1 MSSKRNITSKNII
14 SFPLADGKKL
24 VFKRQSEFVYNPD
37 IIQGLLES
45 DEFQKFVEQL
55 DSHSIE
61 KDKFKLVDAAFETIK
76 LLKSEHDANKY
87 KGVLLVALD
96 FETDSITMDLIRR
109 LYNIDTKAE
118 DVVAYALYLAAS
130 GQASKPRLS
139 DNTRLRW
146 AELLI
151 QVFYKEFVKSLKLYQ
166 KIQDKPDAK
175 LSRFFNPSTIVQK
188 LSDSTAFGYRLPE
201 LLQIAET
208 SSPLEEL
215 SLAFT
220 LKLTGPDG
228 IKQEASVA
236 DIGYLDESVYGKIA
250 AYDTPENANTSKTN
264 RLTLGAY
271 ISDLSGKIKRIE
283 LPALEGHYSILSPL
297 ESMIPF
303 IEHNDGNRV
312 LLATNQLRSIVPLEN
327 SEIPIV
333 TTGIESIIPR
343 LTSGLF
349 TIRAE
354 DDGEIIEKGDGYI
367 VVQYKDG
374 RKVFYDTGARIL
386 NTGKGKYY
394 VNMHIKTKDVFKK
407 DQILVES
414 DYVKQETLSLGKNV
428 LTAFMHYKG
437 YTYEDGIVVSESF
450 AKQLGVTKK
459 TFIVNIPIW
468 KDQKIVAVNPKLL
481 KGERFKDGEIM
492 FRVEMLINE
501 KQDIEEEE
509 DEHLIEQSDSE
520 FVSDSEISIV
530 KEVAGRVINYRF
542 KGNDILDFAIY
553 LNVDIND
560 DRVKELKPIYD
571 KFITKYKA
579 YVQNYTKYYSDFE
592 SRYLIPEDI
601 SKLKGFRYND
611 KKPIAI
617 LSFVLSKYNHASLG
631 DKLCNRHGNKGVIA
645 AIIPDELM
653 PKTEYGE
660 TIHVICD
667 PLGVVNRANIG
678 QLYEPTVSYIAKHV
692 YQKFVKDLKT
702 FKETFIKF
710 YEVLYFNSNILDKLM
725 KSLHALSDYDFNRI
739 YNRAKQI
746 QSIPVIIPPFAS
758 PSSHGDDTQVAI
770 QRLEKHFGV
779 STSQKL
785 YLPEFKTYTT
795 YPVSIG
801 YMYWF
806 RLEHTTDE
814 VLHAVADAPKR
825 ALTGQAMKGKKISGG
840 HRIGE
845 FDSWAILA
853 HDAPAVMKELFML
866 NAESSDF
873 LDSVIPN
880 IIQQG
885 KATLPAELKIKSNQL
900 LQQLLYSF
908 HIKSQKS

>member
-1 MSSKRNITSKNII
+1 
-14 SFPLADGKKL
+14 
-24 VFKRQSEFVYNPD
+24 
-37 IIQGLLES
+37 
-45 DEFQKFVEQL
+45 
-55 DSHSIE
+55 
-61 KDKFKLVDAAFETIK
+61 
-76 LLKSEHDANKY
+76 
-87 KGVLLVALD
+87 
-96 FETDSITMDLIRR
+96 
-109 LYNIDTKAE
+109 
-118 DVVAYALYLAAS
+118 
-130 GQASKPRLS
+130 
-139 DNTRLRW
+139 
-146 AELLI
+146 
-151 QVFYKEFVKSLKLYQ
+151 
-166 KIQDKPDAK
+166 
-175 LSRFFNPSTIVQK
+175 
-188 LSDSTAFGYRLPE
+188 
-201 LLQIAET
+201 
-208 SSPLEEL
+208 
-215 SLAFT
+215 
-220 LKLTGPDG
+220 
-228 IKQEASVA
+228 
-236 DIGYLDESVYGKIA
+236 
-250 AYDTPENANTSKTN
+250 
-264 RLTLGAY
+264 
-271 ISDLSGKIKRIE
+271 
-283 LPALEGHYSILSPL
+283 
-297 ESMIPF
+297 
-303 IEHNDGNRV
+303 
-312 LLATNQLRSIVPLEN
+312 
-327 SEIPIV
+327 
-333 TTGIESIIPR
+333 
-343 LTSGLF
+343 
-349 TIRAE
+349 
-354 DDGEIIEKGDGYI
+354 
-367 VVQYKDG
+367 
-374 RKVFYDTGARIL
+374 
-386 NTGKGKYY
+386 
-394 VNMHIKTKDVFKK
+394 
-407 DQILVES
+407 
-414 DYVKQETLSLGKNV
+414 
-428 LTAFMHYKG
+428 
-437 YTYEDGIVVSESF
+437 
-450 AKQLGVTKK
+450 
-459 TFIVNIPIW
+459 
-468 KDQKIVAVNPKLL
+468 
-481 KGERFKDGEIM
+481 
-492 FRVEMLINE
+492 MLINE

-542 KGNDILDFAIY
+542 KGNDVLDFAIY

-560 DRVKELKPIYD
+560 DRVKELKPMYD

-601 SKLKGFRYND
+601 AKLKGFSYNG

-617 LSFVLSKYNHASLG
+617 LSFVLSKYNQARLG

-678 QLYEPTVSYIAKHV
+678 QLYELTVSYIAKHV
-692 YQKFVKDLKT
+692 YQKSVKDLKT

-710 YEVLYFNSNILDKLM
+710 YEVLYFNTKILYKLM
-725 KSLHALSDYDFNRI
+725 KALHALSDYDFNRI

-758 PSSHGDDTQVAI
+758 PSSHGDDTQAAI

-885 KATLPAELKIKSNQL
+885 KATLPTDLKIKSNQL